1 MLADEP
7 RRCALG
13 EKARQI
19 AIERYSWDRIAVR
32 LEQIYE
38 EVAA

>member
-1 MLADEP
+1 
-7 RRCALG
+7 LG
-13 EKARQI
+13 ERARQI
-19 AIERYSWDRIAVR
+19 AVERYSWNKIAVR